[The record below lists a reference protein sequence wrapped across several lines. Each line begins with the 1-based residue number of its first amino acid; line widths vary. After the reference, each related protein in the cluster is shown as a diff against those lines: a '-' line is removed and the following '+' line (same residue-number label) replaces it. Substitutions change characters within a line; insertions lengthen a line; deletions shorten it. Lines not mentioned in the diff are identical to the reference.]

1 MVAMKIKGKVDGI
14 LSALQKDKL
23 FNLIPKSY
31 QKHSLKWWIEKYR
44 SKDLKWKERFYYLTY
59 IA

>member
-1 MVAMKIKGKVDGI
+1 MKIKGKVDGI